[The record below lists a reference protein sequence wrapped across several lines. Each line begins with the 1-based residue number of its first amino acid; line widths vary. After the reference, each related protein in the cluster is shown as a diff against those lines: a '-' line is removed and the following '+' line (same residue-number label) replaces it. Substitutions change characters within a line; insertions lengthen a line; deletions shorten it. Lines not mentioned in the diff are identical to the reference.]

1 MMSEEIPVPAEFD
14 VLDAFREVVNS
25 RRSVRKFD
33 ETPLPEAVIRDCLE
47 LAMKAP
53 NSSNLQPWEF
63 HVVHTP
69 ELRKA
74 LVPACFGQNAA
85 RTSQAMIVVVARTDT
100 WAQNCRD
107 LLKEWP
113 GGEAPKLARQYYEKL
128 APFNYVQGPFGVFGL
143 AKRLVF
149 GVVGLFRPVPR
160 FPVSQSEMKLW
171 ATKSTA
177 LACENLMLA
186 FRAHGFDSCPLEGF
200 DEVRVRRVLKLP
212 RNRNV
217 VMIVAAGKRA
227 KGGVY
232 GEQFRFDSKRFVHFL

>member
-1 MMSEEIPVPAEFD
+1 MSADVPDTKTSMPID
-14 VLDAFREVVNS
+14 VFREVVNS

-33 ETPLPEAVIRDCLE
+33 DTPLPEEVIRDCLE

-63 HVVHTP
+63 HVVRSP
-69 ELRKA
+69 KLRKA

-100 WAQNCRD
+100 WAKHCRD
-107 LLKEWP
+107 ILQEWP
-113 GGEAPKLARQYYEKL
+113 GEEVPKLARQYYEKL
-128 APFNYVQGPFGVFGL
+128 APFNYHQGPFGLFGL
-143 AKRLVF
+143 LKRVVF
-149 GVVGLFRPVPR
+149 GVAGFFRPVPR

-186 FRAHGFDSCPLEGF
+186 LRAHGFDSCPLEGF
-200 DEVRVRRVLKLP
+200 DEVRVRKVLELP
-212 RNRNV
+212 RSRSV
-217 VMIVAAGKRA
+217 VMIVAAGKRSEN
-227 KGGVY
+227 GIY
-232 GEQFRFDSKRFVHFL
+232 GTQFRFDSERFIHFR

>member
-1 MMSEEIPVPAEFD
+1 MSIDVPKSESRAPID
-14 VLDAFREVVNS
+14 VFREVVES

-33 ETPLPEAVIRDCLE
+33 DTPLSDEVIRDCLE

-63 HVVHTP
+63 HVVRS
-69 ELRKA
+69 EKLRE

-100 WAQNCRD
+100 WAQHCRD
-107 LLKEWP
+107 ILKEWP
-113 GGEAPKLARQYYEKL
+113 GAEVPKLARQYYEKL
-128 APFNYVQGPFGVFGL
+128 APFNYAQGPFGLFGL
-143 AKRLVF
+143 MKRAVF
-149 GVVGLFRPVPR
+149 SVVGLFRPVPR
-160 FPVSQSEMKLW
+160 FPVSLAEMKLW

-186 FRAHGFDSCPLEGF
+186 FRAHGFDTCPLEGF
-200 DEVRVRRVLKLP
+200 DEVRVRKVLGLA
-212 RNRNV
+212 RNRHV

-227 KGGVY
+227 QDGVY
-232 GEQFRFDSKRFVHFL
+232 GPQFRFNSERFVVFR

>member
-1 MMSEEIPVPAEFD
+1 MSADMPASINSNAVE
-14 VLDAFREVVNS
+14 AFREVVNS

-63 HVVHTP
+63 HVVRSP
-69 ELRKA
+69 DLRKE

-85 RTSQAMIVVVARTDT
+85 RTSQAMIVAVARTDT
-100 WAQNCRD
+100 WAKHCRD
-107 LLKEWP
+107 ILEEWP
-113 GGEAPKLARQYYEKL
+113 DGEAPKLARKYYEKL
-128 APFNYVQGPFGVFGL
+128 APFNYHQGPFGLFGL
-143 AKRLVF
+143 MKRLLF
-149 GVVGLFRPVPR
+149 GVVGFFRPVPR
-160 FPVSQSEMKLW
+160 FPVSKSEMKLW

-186 FRAHGFDSCPLEGF
+186 LRAYGFDSCPLEGF
-200 DEVRVRRVLKLP
+200 DEVRVRKVLELP
-212 RNRNV
+212 SNRNI

-227 KGGVY
+227 QGGVY
-232 GEQFRFDSKRFVHFL
+232 GSQFRFDSGRFVHFR